1 MSFYNGI
8 LNHYDESGS
17 VNIKGARGAP
27 GIGFKLDLNN
37 DYDMQNKKLVN
48 VKQGTNNNDVITKS
62 QLDIKTSLLDGS
74 RPSYVVNDKAA
85 IYSST
90 GALHAQSLY
99 LKDTPDNAGNS
110 DEIRIMTEHQ
120 SRSNV
125 HLNIPD
131 IQNFDGYG
139 GRPKSEFMITSVDQ
153 NVTGKKVF
161 ENIEVHDPTSNN
173 QAANKNYVDF
183 KIANNDQFVK
193 KTGDVLT
200 GDLILPHDNYPVQ
213 GNTNKAVSYET
224 QREIFL
230 SRKESFPMQADINMN
245 NNFIQDVATPTT
257 SHQGV
262 NKGYCDYNFL
272 NRQKGGVIMGPLSMN
287 RNDIIGIPDTPKYG
301 YSAVNKNYVDGKFI
315 KKVGDTMTGVL
326 NMNNHLITNLKS
338 PTGDNDAV
346 NKKFVTDQ
354 ITESHITGSNIYN
367 EMSFLTDT
375 SSIANVRGTVINA
388 YEDYINS
395 PHPNRKAYKITIN
408 PTSNNL
414 YDAAIQFNISY
425 LAVGKY
431 SIIIEYYPPSM
442 QNVNIVATVNQI
454 TINKQMKREF
464 STYSKLLL
472 QIENKVKKATNAII
486 LQMTGSSVNPFTAY
500 IIIYGVIEWSDYVSP
515 LVYSI
520 AGGQSSSEIDTAS
533 FVKLDGSRVMTGNLD
548 MNTNNIINVKEPV
561 NDSDVVNKQYLENK
575 LIESHLQ
582 PSGPSNIF
590 HFLMNDTSKFS
601 SIREIIIG
609 SFSDVEKVAHRLNK
623 KALSIL
629 LQNDLQTVS
638 YSARLGLDMTSLSV
652 GDYTLVM
659 EFYWPEKFNIYTYA
673 DSTPTNIVAE
683 QNIKNFSNYQKL
695 YLQFTKKN
703 TNSPN
708 NLIMEIRGELST
720 SNQQTGYLIFYGTKG
735 THYSITNDF
744 YDQYIMS
751 DIFIYNENMKMQTK
765 IDMNNNKIIK
775 LSNGTDPDDAVNKGQ
790 LDSVKNHSEMVKNQ
804 LDSYLFYMKN
814 YLYMSI
820 FTHRFYDLKEPIK
833 FILDGS
839 AISGINPNMSI
850 ISSGSSHITVSGF
863 DPIRGL
869 QFNPLT
875 KIIIDLGYMVNQ
887 NSPYTIM
894 ISLTL
899 KEIFRLYFCDSIYDQ
914 TVYYPSFIIIP
925 TQRHIGI
932 QKSNFDIVI
941 KKYPANLNNKQLMVW
956 ITFNPSINQ
965 YEIILGNVNFTK
977 LISSPISNFSTNK
990 LRIDAN
996 NNIINKICYQNQH
1009 FASAE
1014 TFTKMMFEERKNG
1027 SYF

>member
-8 LNHYDESGS
+8 LNHDDESGS

-173 QAANKNYVDF
+173 QAANKNYVDHNF
-183 KIANNDQFVK
+183 LNRI
-193 KTGDVLT
+193 TGGQIG
-200 GDLILPHDNYPVQ
+200 GDLDMR
-213 GNTNKAVSYET
+213 GNTIKYLKLDNT
-224 QREIFL
+224 
-230 SRKESFPMQADINMN
+230 ESAAARVAELNLKLNRSGDKMDGDINMN
-245 NNFIQDVATPTT
+245 NNFIQNIATPTS

-272 NRQKGGVIMGPLSMN
+272 NRQKGGKIMDSLSMN
-287 RNDIIGIPDTPKYG
+287 QNDLFEIPAPKFG
-301 YSAVNKNYVDGKFI
+301 SSAVNKNYVDGE
-315 KKVGDTMTGVL
+315 
-326 NMNNHLITNLKS
+326 ITK
-338 PTGDNDAV
+338 
-346 NKKFVTDQ
+346 
-354 ITESHITGSNIYN
+354 I
-367 EMSFLTDT
+367 DT
-375 SSIANVRGTVINA
+375 S
-388 YEDYINS
+388 
-395 PHPNRKAYKITIN
+395 
-408 PTSNNL
+408 
-414 YDAAIQFNISY
+414 
-425 LAVGKY
+425 
-431 SIIIEYYPPSM
+431 
-442 QNVNIVATVNQI
+442 
-454 TINKQMKREF
+454 
-464 STYSKLLL
+464 
-472 QIENKVKKATNAII
+472 
-486 LQMTGSSVNPFTAY
+486 
-500 IIIYGVIEWSDYVSP
+500 
-515 LVYSI
+515 
-520 AGGQSSSEIDTAS
+520 S
-533 FVKLDGSRVMTGNLD
+533 FVKLDGSRAMTDNLDMGDHSIQKVGEPINSDDVATKNYVDGEIGYISTPFLKKDGSRTMTGNLN
-548 MNTNNIINVKEPV
+548 MNEHKIVSLKEPV
-561 NDSDVVNKQYLENK
+561 NDSDAINKKYFEDK
-575 LIESHLQ
+575 LLLSHLI
-582 PSGPSNIF
+582 PSHHENAFKYLLNRDESSSERNITVNGIDDF
-590 HFLMNDTSKFS
+590 N
-601 SIREIIIG
+601 G
-609 SFSDVEKVAHRLNK
+609 SPHKNK
-623 KALSIL
+623 KAYDVDMIYTTGTQNYDSLIGINIYPLPPGKFTIIMEYYYPENINIAVLCQASSAVINKQISKNFNGYIKL
-629 LQNDLQTVS
+629 LVQFEDQTKQ
-638 YSARLGLDMTSLSV
+638 TP
-652 GDYTLVM
+652 DYL
-659 EFYWPEKFNIYTYA
+659 YFNIRGSGTT
-673 DSTPTNIVAE
+673 STNPE
-683 QNIKNFSNYQKL
+683 
-695 YLQFTKKN
+695 
-703 TNSPN
+703 
-708 NLIMEIRGELST
+708 
-720 SNQQTGYLIFYGTKG
+720 GYLVFYGMKEW
-735 THYSITNDF
+735 
-744 YDQYIMS
+744 YDNVYPA
-751 DIFIYNENMKMQTK
+751 IYDHALESSMFEYDNGNMKMNTVL
-765 IDMNNNKIIK
+765 DMNNKKITN
-775 LSNGTDPDDAVNKGQ
+775 LSDGTDANDAINKGQ
-790 LDSVKNHSEMVKNQ
+790 FDTLKNKFDSHQFYIKNH
-804 LDSYLFYMKN
+804 
-814 YLYMSI
+814 LYMSI

-869 QFNPLT
+869 QFNPST

-965 YEIILGNVNFTK
+965 YEIILGNVNFSK
-977 LISSPISNFSTNK
+977 LISSPISNFTTNK
-990 LRIDAN
+990 LKIEAN
-996 NNIINKICYQNQH
+996 NNLINKICYQNQH

>member
-1 MSFYNGI
+1 M
-8 LNHYDESGS
+8 
-17 VNIKGARGAP
+17 
-27 GIGFKLDLNN
+27 
-37 DYDMQNKKLVN
+37 
-48 VKQGTNNNDVITKS
+48 
-62 QLDIKTSLLDGS
+62 DG
-74 RPSYVVNDKAA
+74 
-85 IYSST
+85 
-90 GALHAQSLY
+90 
-99 LKDTPDNAGNS
+99 
-110 DEIRIMTEHQ
+110 
-120 SRSNV
+120 
-125 HLNIPD
+125 
-131 IQNFDGYG
+131 
-139 GRPKSEFMITSVDQ
+139 
-153 NVTGKKVF
+153 
-161 ENIEVHDPTSNN
+161 
-173 QAANKNYVDF
+173 
-183 KIANNDQFVK
+183 
-193 KTGDVLT
+193 
-200 GDLILPHDNYPVQ
+200 
-213 GNTNKAVSYET
+213 
-224 QREIFL
+224 
-230 SRKESFPMQADINMN
+230 DINMN
-245 NNFIQDVATPTT
+245 NNFIQNVATPTS

-272 NRQKGGVIMGPLSMN
+272 NRQKGGVLMGPLSMN
-287 RNDIIGIPDTPKYG
+287 RNDLTGIPDTPKYG
-301 YSAVNKNYVDGKFI
+301 YSAVNKNYVDGEIGKIASVDTTQLI
-315 KKVGDTMTGVL
+315 KKD
-326 NMNNHLITNLKS
+326 
-338 PTGDNDAV
+338 
-346 NKKFVTDQ
+346 
-354 ITESHITGSNIYN
+354 GSVPMAADLDMGTHKI
-367 EMSFLTDT
+367 S
-375 SSIANVRGTVINA
+375 NV
-388 YEDYINS
+388 
-395 PHPNRKAYKITIN
+395 
-408 PTSNNL
+408 
-414 YDAAIQFNISY
+414 
-425 LAVGKY
+425 
-431 SIIIEYYPPSM
+431 
-442 QNVNIVATVNQI
+442 
-454 TINKQMKREF
+454 
-464 STYSKLLL
+464 
-472 QIENKVKKATNAII
+472 
-486 LQMTGSSVNPFTAY
+486 VNPEF
-500 IIIYGVIEWSDYVSP
+500 
-515 LVYSI
+515 
-520 AGGQSSSEIDTAS
+520 DT
-533 FVKLDGSRVMTGNLD
+533 
-548 MNTNNIINVKEPV
+548 
-561 NDSDVVNKQYLENK
+561 DVVNKQYLENK

-673 DSTPTNIVAE
+673 DSTPTNIVDE

-869 QFNPLT
+869 QFNPST

-899 KEIFRLYFCDSIYDQ
+899 K
-914 TVYYPSFIIIP
+914 
-925 TQRHIGI
+925 
-932 QKSNFDIVI
+932 DI
-941 KKYPANLNNKQLMVW
+941 
-956 ITFNPSINQ
+956 
-965 YEIILGNVNFTK
+965 
-977 LISSPISNFSTNK
+977 
-990 LRIDAN
+990 
-996 NNIINKICYQNQH
+996 
-1009 FASAE
+1009 
-1014 TFTKMMFEERKNG
+1014 
-1027 SYF
+1027 

>member
-8 LNHYDESGS
+8 LNHDDESGS

-99 LKDTPDNAGNS
+99 LKDTPDNASNS

-287 RNDIIGIPDTPKYG
+287 RNDLIGIPAPKFES
-301 YSAVNKNYVDGKFI
+301 SAANKNYVDGE
-315 KKVGDTMTGVL
+315 
-326 NMNNHLITNLKS
+326 ITK
-338 PTGDNDAV
+338 
-346 NKKFVTDQ
+346 
-354 ITESHITGSNIYN
+354 I
-367 EMSFLTDT
+367 DT
-375 SSIANVRGTVINA
+375 S
-388 YEDYINS
+388 
-395 PHPNRKAYKITIN
+395 
-408 PTSNNL
+408 
-414 YDAAIQFNISY
+414 
-425 LAVGKY
+425 
-431 SIIIEYYPPSM
+431 
-442 QNVNIVATVNQI
+442 
-454 TINKQMKREF
+454 
-464 STYSKLLL
+464 
-472 QIENKVKKATNAII
+472 
-486 LQMTGSSVNPFTAY
+486 
-500 IIIYGVIEWSDYVSP
+500 
-515 LVYSI
+515 
-520 AGGQSSSEIDTAS
+520 S
-533 FVKLDGSRVMTGNLD
+533 FVKLDGSRAMTDNLDMGDHSIQKVGEPVNSDDVATKNYVDGEIGYISTPFLKKDGSRTMTGNLN
-548 MNTNNIINVKEPV
+548 MNDHKIVSLKDPLDDKDAINKKYFE
-561 NDSDVVNKQYLENK
+561 DK
-575 LIESHLQ
+575 LLLSHLI
-582 PSGPSNIF
+582 PSHHENAFKYLLNRDESSSERNITVNGIDDF
-590 HFLMNDTSKFS
+590 N
-601 SIREIIIG
+601 G
-609 SFSDVEKVAHRLNK
+609 SPHKNK
-623 KALSIL
+623 KAYDVDMIYTTGTQNYDSLIGINIYPLPPGKFTIIMEYYYPENINIAVLCQASSAVINKQISKNFNGYIKL
-629 LQNDLQTVS
+629 LVQFEDQTKQ
-638 YSARLGLDMTSLSV
+638 TP
-652 GDYTLVM
+652 DYL
-659 EFYWPEKFNIYTYA
+659 YFNIRGSGTT
-673 DSTPTNIVAE
+673 STNPE
-683 QNIKNFSNYQKL
+683 
-695 YLQFTKKN
+695 
-703 TNSPN
+703 
-708 NLIMEIRGELST
+708 
-720 SNQQTGYLIFYGTKG
+720 GYLVFYGMKEW
-735 THYSITNDF
+735 
-744 YDQYIMS
+744 YDNVYPA
-751 DIFIYNENMKMQTK
+751 IYDHALESSMFEYDNGNMKMNTVL
-765 IDMNNNKIIK
+765 DMNNKKITN
-775 LSNGTDPDDAVNKGQ
+775 LSDGTDANDAINKGQ
-790 LDSVKNHSEMVKNQ
+790 FDTLTNKFDSHQFYIKNH
-804 LDSYLFYMKN
+804 
-814 YLYMSI
+814 LYMSI
-820 FTHRFYDLKEPIK
+820 FSYRFYDLKEPIK

-850 ISSGSSHITVSGF
+850 ISSGSSHITVCGF

-869 QFNPLT
+869 QFNPST

-899 KEIFRLYFCDSIYDQ
+899 KDIFRLYFCDSIYDQ
-914 TVYYPSFIIIP
+914 TVYFPSFIIIP

-965 YEIILGNVNFTK
+965 YEIIIGNGNFTK